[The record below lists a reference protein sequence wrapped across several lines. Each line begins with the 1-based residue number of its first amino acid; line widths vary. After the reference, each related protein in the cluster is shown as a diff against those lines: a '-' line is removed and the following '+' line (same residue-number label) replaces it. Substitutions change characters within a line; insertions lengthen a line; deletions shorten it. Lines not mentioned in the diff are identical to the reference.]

1 MGSKYTPSGALI
13 RDPDHPG
20 TQSIRSSVLF
30 LDSLDT
36 FSRISGLFQDHLE
49 NFQIIQTHNSR
60 SSILFLEYPDTHI
73 RLSRHFLHHL
83 EILQVIPTLFRSSG
97 NFPVHPDTLHIIR
110 TFSKISGNSPANN
123 ELVAKN
129 IPDSQNL
136 SGQYCIF
143 LTLM

>member
-60 SSILFLEYPDTHI
+60 SSILFLEYPDTCF
-73 RLSRHFLHHL
+73 RLSGHFLHHL
-83 EILQVIPTLFRSSG
+83 ETFLFIPTLFLIIRKLSTSSG
-97 NFPVHPDTLHIIR
+97 HFVCYLDILCSIW
-110 TFSKISGNSPANN
+110 TFSKIFGNSSANN
-123 ELVAKN
+123 DLVSKAFR
-129 IPDSQNL
+129 SAL
-136 SGQYCIF
+136 
-143 LTLM
+143 LRR